1 VSALAAT
8 PPTTAIGS
16 GVAAAT
22 RGELRLLW
30 RGFVLP
36 VVLIVCALFAVG
48 NVLNQTTAVRA
59 DYALVQHTRAEY
71 RANGMDFQADLAKP
85 AKVVTQGDEQTISNL
100 ARYDYDTMASAI
112 VALSPTST
120 VSEVLKYFGFIFFP
134 VLFFLLGLWM
144 STVQRHYHLEKVT
157 LTRAGPFVTVGAR
170 QLALLISAAAV
181 VVVVLVVDAVSRA
194 VATGIQSSQLPF
206 ASYPPLSSGA
216 VRSPL
221 AEWGIAL
228 LVIAFFGAAGIAV
241 GSLTGVFAIP
251 AILFL
256 IWDLVVPF
264 LGPDDPRNWFVLL
277 GHSVF
282 DFGSG
287 FQLAPA
293 IPVAGA
299 IALLG
304 TAGGSVV
311 LVVLGYLAIR
321 VRNPLA
327 T

>member
-1 VSALAAT
+1 VNAIAAT
-8 PPTTAIGS
+8 PSTTSIGF
-16 GVAAAT
+16 GIAAAT
-22 RGELRLLW
+22 RSEIRLLW

-48 NVLNQTTAVRA
+48 NVVNQTTAVRA

-112 VALSPTST
+112 AALSPAST

-144 STVQRHYHLEKVT
+144 STVQRRYHLEKVT

-170 QLALLISAAAV
+170 QLALLVSAAV
-181 VVVVLVVDAVSRA
+181 VVIVVTVVDAASRA
-194 VATGIQSSQLPF
+194 IATGILSSQLPF
-206 ASYPPLSSGA
+206 ANYAPLSPA
-216 VRSPL
+216 AIHSPL

-241 GSLTGVFAIP
+241 GSLVGVFAIP

-264 LGPDDPRNWFVLL
+264 LGPNDPRNWFVFL
-277 GHSVF
+277 GHSAF

-293 IPVAGA
+293 IPVAA
-299 IALLG
+299 TIALLG
-304 TAGGSVV
+304 TVGGSVV
-311 LVVLGYLAIR
+311 LVVLGYLLSR
-321 VRNPLA
+321 LRNPLA